1 MGHGHDDHGH
11 SSAHGHAAHG
21 HDAHGHGAGDA
32 HAAASHGP
40 AEFPPMPNPRVIS
53 PAREDFEQPWPGR
66 LLLWPAV
73 WTVVGLCLFVAARSW
88 GRPIG
93 EYDREAHAAEHGEG
107 HGAPAHGAPAHG
119 APSKE
124 TPAGGHEEAPH
135 GGGEAPAGMSAEHG
149 K

>member
-11 SSAHGHAAHG
+11 AAKPGHGAHGHAAAG
-21 HDAHGHGAGDA
+21 AHGHAAADA
-32 HAAASHGP
+32 QASASHGP
-40 AEFPPMPNPRVIS
+40 AEFPPVPDPRVIS

-73 WTVVGLCLFVAARSW
+73 WAVVGLLLFVAARSW

-93 EYDREAHAAEHGEG
+93 AFDAEEHEAEHGADHRVPEG
-107 HGAPAHGAPAHG
+107 HGAPEGGHEAA
-119 APSKE
+119 
-124 TPAGGHEEAPH
+124 PAGGGAEH
-135 GGGEAPAGMSAEHG
+135 PAMAEEHG